1 MMLHIPNVLSREQ
14 VASMRAAIDAAD
26 WVDGRAT
33 VGSQGAQVKRNRQLP
48 EDSPI
53 ALQQGCIIEQALAAN
68 SLFFSAALPA
78 RSMPPLFNRYS
89 DSETY
94 GLHVDGAARRVAGA
108 AMGGPQW
115 LRTDLSCTLF
125 LCEPEDY
132 EGGELVVVDTYGTHE
147 VKLPAGDL
155 ILYPSSSLHR
165 VEPVTRGERVCS
177 FFWAQSLV
185 RDDSRRALLFEM
197 DQAITRLRAQLGETP
212 ETVSLTGN
220 YHNLLRMWAE
230 T

>member
-1 MMLHIPNVLSREQ
+1 MMLHIPNVLAREQ
-14 VASMRAAIDAAD
+14 VTAMRAAIDAAD
-26 WVDGRAT
+26 WVDGRVT

-53 ALQQGCIIEQALAAN
+53 AMQQGRIIEQALAAN
-68 SLFFSAALPA
+68 GLFFSAALPA

-125 LCEPEDY
+125 LCDPEDY
-132 EGGELVVVDTYGTHE
+132 EGGELVVMDTYGTHE